1 VAKTP
6 RRRDTPWEELERLYV
21 QGEIPPDATKVTER
35 SWPSTQDLATRFKVL
50 HRTVRDRAL
59 RHQWSSKREA
69 WKHTLRDD
77 VARQS
82 QAYVQ
87 NAAEVLGNAGAQVV
101 ANTTL
106 LLAEI
111 EYTVRFYR
119 ELLPASPDKSP
130 FADVSEPLVPTEPEA
145 PPDPSAPPKIPKPRR
160 PVPSRTV
167 LELSNAQRTLYDT
180 LRAIYGVAPSQAL
193 PGSGG
198 HNREESPVST
208 SVPATEPSLPAEVMF
223 AVVDTIAERNKAPKK
238 DGG

>member
-1 VAKTP
+1 MRAEEVENAAAKAAFYKIP
-6 RRRDTPWEELERLYV
+6 FPVLRDIIAAGAQV
-21 QGEIPPDATKVTER
+21 
-35 SWPSTQDLATRFKVL
+35 SWVGQISANL
-50 HRTVRDRAL
+50 
-59 RHQWSSKREA
+59 
-69 WKHTLRDD
+69 LRDD

-130 FADVSEPLVPTEPEA
+130 FADVSEPLVPPPEA
-145 PPDPSAPPKIPKPRR
+145 PDAPKVPKPRR
-160 PVPSRTV
+160 PIPSRTV
-167 LELSNAQRTLYDT
+167 QELSNAQRTLYET
-180 LRAIYGVAPSQAL
+180 LRLVLGVSASQAS
-193 PGSGG
+193 PGSGA
-198 HNREESPVST
+198 HNREESAVT
-208 SVPATEPSLPAEVMF
+208 TPAPAPDSAIPIDLQM
-223 AVVDTIAERNKAPKK
+223 AVVDLIAERNKAPKK